1 MTDSSPSGSNPD
13 EMTLDEIRQAIAPSL
28 PEHVAFDGWSDQA
41 LALAAYQHKI
51 PIERAR
57 LAFHDGRIQMIDAW
71 FDSVDKALIEKAE
84 SLSLDDMRVRDKI
97 QALIMARLEIMQ
109 PYREALRRALSILV
123 MPSHVPHSSQL
134 SWHAADLIW
143 KLAGDKSTDF
153 SYYTRR
159 LSLDAIYMA
168 TLYVYLDDKDPELA
182 NTRQF
187 LARRIGNFMKVHKIK
202 SWFKRSEDSKF
213 SFSRLLGRLRYPS
226 K

>member
-13 EMTLDEIRQAIAPSL
+13 EMTLDQIRQILAPSL

-57 LAFHDGRIQMIDAW
+57 LAFHDGRIQMIDGW
-71 FDSVDKALIEKAE
+71 FAAVDKALSEKAA
-84 SLSLDDMRVRDKI
+84 SLSLDDMKVRDKI
-97 QALIMARLEIMQ
+97 QTLVMARFEIMQ
-109 PYREALRRALSILV
+109 PYREALRRALSIL
-123 MPSHVPHSSQL
+123 MTPSHIAHSSQL
-134 SWHAADLIW
+134 SWHTADLIW
-143 KLAGDKSTDF
+143 KLAGDKSTNF

-159 LSLDAIYMA
+159 LSLDAIFMA
-168 TLYVYLDDKDPELA
+168 TLYVYLDDKDAELS

-187 LARRIGNFMKVHKIK
+187 LARRIQNLMRFHKVK
-202 SWFKRSEDSKF
+202 SWFSRPEESKF
-213 SFSRLLGRLRYPS
+213 SFSRLLGRLRYPD